1 MTPKLNP
8 HVANLQKVCYAKE
21 EAIFL
26 PVDCADGCN
35 PYGCSDV
42 VLNEIE
48 KLRSQDVFEYPH
60 GFELKDAIIRY
71 WEGQAK
77 LDRSM
82 IYLANGSIE
91 AIALTNTIFAREGAK
106 FVGVWPQF
114 TDYISN
120 ARGNG
125 LTYVPVMLRQEEN
138 YKIIPERIIEV
149 LDNDVS
155 LIYLDNPN
163 NPTGQ
168 NIPLQDLRRI
178 LEAAKVRNICV
189 VADEAYGD
197 SLPMEE
203 SAMNLIN
210 EFDNLIFIKTLSKGM
225 GLAGMRAGYLVATPE
240 IVASITKIGTPYC
253 ISGLSRKMAVAAM
266 SDKSFIE
273 NSRQKTKDIKLRVMA
288 CTGNKLHMAETLD
301 TCSIC
306 FLYHDDPNYD
316 LSAAFT
322 QFGVKTVAGND
333 FEGMGINTVR
343 LRMPSAQGEEAL
355 LQAVKAINQG

>member
-1 MTPKLNP
+1 MKKQKLNR
-8 HVANLQKVCYAKE
+8 VMIN
-21 EAIFL
+21 IL
-26 PVDCADGCN
+26 P
-35 PYGCSDV
+35 
-42 VLNEIE
+42 
-48 KLRSQDVFEYPH
+48 
-60 GFELKDAIIRY
+60 
-71 WEGQAK
+71 
-77 LDRSM
+77 
-82 IYLANGSIE
+82 
-91 AIALTNTIFAREGAK
+91 
-106 FVGVWPQF
+106 
-114 TDYISN
+114 
-120 ARGNG
+120 
-125 LTYVPVMLRQEEN
+125 YVPVMLRQEEN

-197 SLPMEE
+197 YLPMEE